1 MAVFV
6 VYSARLVAPVVSRCN
21 AIFEAEQQHCKFSR
35 YKRKNDLSQGRI
47 LMNLENVFEKRLVHC
62 SGRDIRDGVNYMLR
76 MAIRFAMLFAV
87 CEVFVFLDVS
97 GIYAE
102 TIIGPGKKWSVVANF
117 KKDSRKDISG
127 AVCPGDNGTRDW
139 CLVINDEKNTKN
151 KPKQVMDAEA
161 AAYDNGFVYI
171 AGSHGLS
178 REDSV
183 FQNATFLVQR
193 FPVDKLSGKPT
204 FEVSKD
210 VVSSEIELSY
220 KLRQIIKKDAYIK
233 EFAEVPLADNGA
245 NIEGLA
251 VVSDIMYFGFRGP
264 SIDQNAFVIGV
275 PVNTIFA
282 NYDNEPAVT
291 EAKTSS
297 YKLNLGVR
305 MGIRDMAKVND
316 GILILSGDV
325 NSSNFAS
332 QIHFWN
338 PYSNQLIKL
347 GKLHQSIGK
356 KAETLLLLEE
366 SIENQKISYR
376 FLILFDS
383 IKNGGPTEFQ
393 AHRDL

>member
-139 CLVINDEKNTKN
+139 CLVINDEKKYAQFFSRKNTQIIPSKRIRLFEKNTKN

-332 QIHFWN
+332 L
-338 PYSNQLIKL
+338 SLTKIKRP
-347 GKLHQSIGK
+347 QMW
-356 KAETLLLLEE
+356 A
-366 SIENQKISYR
+366 
-376 FLILFDS
+376 
-383 IKNGGPTEFQ
+383 
-393 AHRDL
+393 A